1 VSSLVVNLINELHD
15 AMTRDDQRD
24 IWTNPG
30 TRELDASIDV
40 VADYYIDF
48 PSARD
53 TIRSELREI
62 GSLWSLVLF
71 VRRAGLL
78 LRTAEREQWLN
89 RGLAVA
95 SMIDANCD
103 YRDLIV
109 SLVILR
115 SLAMDAGMN
124 TDAAFDAAIGWSTDR
139 MHDILMNARNHADSD
154 IRITLASFG
163 PKLEFRKKKR

>member
-1 VSSLVVNLINELHD
+1 VSCLIVNLINEVHD
-15 AMTRDDQRD
+15 ALPRDDQRN
-24 IWTNPG
+24 IWADPG
-30 TRELDASIDV
+30 TRDLDAAIDV
-40 VADYYIDF
+40 LADYYIDF

-53 TIRSELREI
+53 TIRSELSEI

-71 VRRAGLL
+71 VRRVGLL
-78 LRTAEREQWLN
+78 LRTAEGEQWLN

-95 SMIDANCD
+95 SMVDANCD

-124 TDAAFDAAIGWSTDR
+124 TDSSFDAAIDWSTDR
-139 MHDILMNARNHADSD
+139 MHGILTNARNHAASD

-163 PKLEFRKKKR
+163 PPPKSGR